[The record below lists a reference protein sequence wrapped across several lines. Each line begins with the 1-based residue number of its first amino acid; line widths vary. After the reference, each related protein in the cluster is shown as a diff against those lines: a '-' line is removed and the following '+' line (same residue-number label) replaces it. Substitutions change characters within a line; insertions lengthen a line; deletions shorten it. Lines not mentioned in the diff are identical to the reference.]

1 MLPPDLAQ
9 TSVFF
14 QSRTDAIIA
23 ILFSFYFLL
32 LHIKPVSEATL
43 KTIIKNGYM
52 KIVNVALLVS
62 YPRHHFCRGLPRKLL
77 RQVKQRVC
85 RSFHW

>member
-32 LHIKPVSEATL
+32 LHIKPVY
-43 KTIIKNGYM
+43 N
-52 KIVNVALLVS
+52 
-62 YPRHHFCRGLPRKLL
+62 
-77 RQVKQRVC
+77 
-85 RSFHW
+85 FHAPILYYRFQHCLADRFDMEK